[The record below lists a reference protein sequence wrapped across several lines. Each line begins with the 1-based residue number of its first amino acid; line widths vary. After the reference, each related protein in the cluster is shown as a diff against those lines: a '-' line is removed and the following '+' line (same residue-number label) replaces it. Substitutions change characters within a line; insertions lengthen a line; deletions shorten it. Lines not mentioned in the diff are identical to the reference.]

1 MPDAL
6 KPFAVALVALGRFVG
21 RAVPVATEQERYDF
35 GQTLSPAYEG
45 WEVNDDGSF
54 NLVFG
59 YMNRNWEQTPYVP
72 VGPDN
77 YFEPGEA
84 DRGQPTYF
92 LPRRNRFVF
101 RIPVPADFGE
111 QELVWTVTVNGTTE
125 KAYATLKRDYYID
138 HLVVQAN
145 YGAGGAAGT
154 TPELPDNET
163 PTLDIEGPAQRTVR
177 VGEPLAL
184 TAVSTDDG
192 KPRAREDS
200 AGRRRGFS
208 SRSADY
214 HRHRDRS
221 PALVVRLSRPR
232 GKRHV
237 QSGADQRLGGHAGR
251 DELSLVARFRNPRS
265 AGGWPLGDGGDL
277 QRAGRLHS
285 ARHRPRRRS
294 CDDGRPDRFRHPL
307 STSCQPAWIAGALH
321 PTRRWWRPAPRR
333 SARSP
338 RRSGTR
344 R

>member
-6 KPFAVALVALGRFVG
+6 KPFAVALVAVVVSFV
-21 RAVPVATEQERYDF
+21 AIPVATEQERYDF

-59 YMNRNWEQTPYVP
+59 YMNRNWAQTPYVP

-154 TPELPDNET
+154 TPELPDNEA

-184 TAVSTDDG
+184 SAVSTDDG
-192 KPRAREDS
+192 KPRARGL
-200 AGRRRGFS
+200 GRASTRVQL
-208 SRSADY
+208 
-214 HRHRDRS
+214 DR
-221 PALVVRLSRPR
+221 PITTDTATGHRLSWFVYR
-232 GKRHV
+232 GPGENVTFSPEQISVWEDTRDGMN
-237 QSGADQRLGGHAGR
+237 SPWSLGFVTPDPPEDGR
-251 DELSLVARFRNPRS
+251 WATEATFS
-265 AGGWPLGDGGDL
+265 APGDYILRAIAHDGGLATTADL
-277 QRAGRLHS
+277 TVS
-285 ARHRPRRRS
+285 VTP
-294 CDDGRPDRFRHPL
+294 
-307 STSCQPAWIAGALH
+307 
-321 PTRRWWRPAPRR
+321 
-333 SARSP
+333 
-338 RRSGTR
+338 
-344 R
+344 